1 MTSNGKQ
8 DFEDW
13 LKSTENGR
21 FVDKHKRLSSKSVY
35 KTIFFLFQNRYQNN
49 TKNWLKIFFFLF
61 YSCTCNIR
69 KFLGWGGTGAAAT
82 GLCHIHSNT
91 RFEMN
96 LQPTPHLCSNTGSF
110 IHWGQGLCLNPHELY
125 VRFFTHWAIMGT
137 PGWKLN
143 EIILI

>member
-49 TKNWLKIFFFLF
+49 TKTGWRFFF
-61 YSCTCNIR
+61 SCFI
-69 KFLGWGGTGAAAT
+69 AAPET
-82 GLCHIHSNT
+82 
-91 RFEMN
+91 
-96 LQPTPHLCSNTGSF
+96 
-110 IHWGQGLCLNPHELY
+110 
-125 VRFFTHWAIMGT
+125 
-137 PGWKLN
+137 
-143 EIILI
+143 